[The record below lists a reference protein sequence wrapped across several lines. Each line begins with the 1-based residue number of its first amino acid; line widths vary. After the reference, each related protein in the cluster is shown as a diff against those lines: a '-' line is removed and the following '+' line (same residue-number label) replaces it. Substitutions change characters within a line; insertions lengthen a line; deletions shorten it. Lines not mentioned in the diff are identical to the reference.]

1 MICLKIFLIKCS
13 NLLLNQWVRP
23 EMLFHEEKDNETTKA
38 ENNGDRG
45 EDNGEKNLLDPEGG
59 EGMGHGF
66 IIGGESMDYGGIAMG
81 EEMVDGDTVRKR
93 SMVGVTSTE
102 EGGGW

>member
-1 MICLKIFLIKCS
+1 MICFKIFLIKS
-13 NLLLNQWVRP
+13 FNLILNQWVGP

-38 ENNGDRG
+38 ENNGDGG
-45 EDNGEKNLLDPEGG
+45 EENGEKDILDPEGG
-59 EGMGHGF
+59 EGMGYGCV
-66 IIGGESMDYGGIAMG
+66 ISEESMDYGGIAMG

-102 EGGGW
+102 EGGGG